1 MTFVVFRQNNETS
14 KTFSDNTLAPD
25 LQQTLLHPH
34 DVYTTMVDLE
44 AQNTDFDSSSSSL
57 ATQLYELSSKV
68 NSLNKL
74 LTRHKSKHLNT
85 LDPKIITIKDEAIEL
100 CKISTGRL
108 KAITEEENI
117 SKQQGLV
124 RDRLTR
130 EFTSLLGQ
138 FRRQQREI
146 AELERASVFASKT
159 AQLEEEQRFRQNS
172 ENTPLLQS
180 DNQGSQNYT
189 EPEVAPP
196 ILDMVSQEYLDTQNM
211 LIQEREQGIQD
222 IMNGISEINAI
233 FGDLGVLVSQQ
244 GEHLDT
250 FENNVSDLAANTK
263 QAGDELVAANEYQRK
278 KMKCSACV
286 LAVLVI
292 VLSVIVLLALVS

>member
-1 MTFVVFRQNNETS
+1 
-14 KTFSDNTLAPD
+14 
-25 LQQTLLHPH
+25 
-34 DVYTTMVDLE
+34 MVDLE
-44 AQNTDFDSSSSSL
+44 AQNTDFDSNSSFL

-74 LTRHKSKHLNT
+74 ITRHKSKHRNT
-85 LDPKIITIKDEAIEL
+85 LDPKIISIQDETIEL
-100 CKISTGRL
+100 FKVSTSYLKTIS
-108 KAITEEENI
+108 EEENI
-117 SKQQGLV
+117 SKQQELV

-130 EFTSLLGQ
+130 EFGSLLGQ
-138 FRRQQREI
+138 FRRQKREI
-146 AELERASVFASKT
+146 TELQRVSVFASKT
-159 AQLEEEQRFRQNS
+159 AQLEEEQRLRQNS
-172 ENTPLLQS
+172 ENTPLLNS
-180 DNQGSQNYT
+180 DVQTT
-189 EPEVAPP
+189 EVYDSTTAPP

-222 IMNGISEINAI
+222 IMDGINEINAI

-244 GEHLDT
+244 GENIDT

-263 QAGDELVAANEYQRK
+263 HAGDELVAAQNHQRK

-292 VLSVIVLLALVS
+292 VLGVIVLLALVS